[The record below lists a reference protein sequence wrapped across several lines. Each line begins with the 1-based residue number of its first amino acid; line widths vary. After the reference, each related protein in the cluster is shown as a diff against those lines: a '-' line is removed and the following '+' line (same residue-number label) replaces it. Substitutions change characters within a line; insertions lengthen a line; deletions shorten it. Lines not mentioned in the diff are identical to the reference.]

1 MPPQLLPDAP
11 TDDDPLLR
19 PSSPTGRPRSALLSD
34 LHAPPAPT
42 APAPRGPQSMLLSDL
57 NQDQQLARAVQQS
70 KDTSAGQ
77 AVRVLQVQQKTGLP
91 AAVIERNLDD
101 FEKQIAAPGFDADT
115 LRRTSPALASWLAED
130 AQRVALAREDL
141 DQLGTIEWLLK
152 VPKTAF
158 HEKRA
163 QQRYSELRRRDTLF
177 GTALTD
183 AERAEMGTLQTT
195 LQAQGN
201 LTSASRPRRW
211 VLGLANMLGDQVPVY
226 YAAADYGEKGMY
238 GGAAVGTAIGA
249 IGGTNFL
256 GIGAVPGAGAGAV
269 IGGQLGMDVG
279 VAAGVHKGVLK
290 STFDQEYAGAFDE
303 YSTMTDEAGR
313 PMDPRVAKLAAAAV
327 GAANAGFELW
337 AERLFARAIPGLGEV
352 MGMGGN
358 PVRARIRQLLT
369 KPTYRAA
376 LLEAGKA
383 YGKAI
388 GGEIAVEDLQ
398 QLLTITGRA
407 AGVAVSNELPP
418 APAGSREDGT
428 AKGEGFLGV
437 FRTPSGEVMSEFS
450 IADSEDPRLRG
461 PNGEHLDYP
470 TLVPTLTREEIQ
482 TLVNRREGDPVPESI
497 KQKAEAHALARIEK
511 GEPVFAQPGEQHLDI
526 APDVARVDT
535 SKRLAQPGLE
545 QIGQEML
552 ENTVGAF
559 DAFALG
565 LIPGPITSAISET
578 ARTRQLIR
586 AGELNRALFQALH
599 DGVQASKTGQAFPP
613 AMAQFIDH
621 AAEGGGIKDTFIP
634 IDSWTQYW
642 QTKGADPKQMATELT
657 GDPNAYDH
665 AVKEQKPLQLK
676 TSVYATRLAPTEH
689 HTFFADEVKLGS
701 PTVPNGRETRQL
713 NEQLA
718 GELTAAMREKDPRVA
733 DLAQK
738 LAAAGT
744 RHFIADPYAH
754 MAASLVNV
762 MSERQGLRTADDR
775 YAQLNI
781 EITREGINDE
791 ATRTAAAEGLAPD
804 AAAPVDIPPS
814 TGTDNETPTQRTARE
829 QAHLQALTAEVIK
842 DAQRQDPTVS
852 AARIRS
858 AVEQRLDARHEGLG
872 AAEEAGQGRALLE
885 KIARLGGLWFHERTG
900 TDRGE
905 MEWLDESRD
914 SRVTRSGHVVTD
926 ARRPATWNGV
936 AGVVRPGDGKT
947 LDGMVEALREEGI
960 HFETPNEL
968 WDAITSAL
976 RAKASTLGTLP
987 GTAELESEL
996 GIRLGTR
1003 WWDPRGTIE
1012 TDGYSQQRTEEVAGL
1027 QSTGLLR
1034 EGLEQGGTESAGAAR
1049 RGDDGGVARPD
1060 DHVGAGDRGRGSTDS
1075 QTQRQA
1081 GAASSVARDRQRRD
1095 DVGAAQLGEQ
1105 LPSDLLAAVT
1115 LYRDRL
1121 DAGPRNMNAL
1131 AQAMRD
1137 VGARLP
1143 MDRGRARVL
1152 LAHLL
1157 DVAHDTTTY
1166 SQLPGFY
1173 SRLTRAVET
1182 STLQKASGAQWKATI
1197 RNAKGGIAADEFA
1210 LANVDDLDDGTTYTR
1225 ADVLAYLAANELTV
1239 VPATFQDVALSPEA
1253 VDERAYAIFD
1263 QMVDEAVEQAER
1275 NGRHPD
1281 VLVTEAQARE
1291 TDDGRWQ
1298 GFYFDAHAD
1307 ADVDVDG
1314 SYDTEAEA
1322 LQAAEAKMEDVR
1334 QQAEDEFRADIGSE
1348 INFDAIEDQARAQ
1361 LQQENGA
1368 HFATYTMAGPSSDYR
1383 EVMLAVPNLYRRQ
1396 GESYGQAALRLYG
1409 KHPVDLNADEANELT
1424 ERLNGWHDG
1433 HQQYDSVE
1441 NPIVRLR
1448 FNTREVTG
1456 ADGTRQKV
1464 LFLEEVQPPQ
1474 KEEFAKMP
1482 PLLQKR
1488 WRDLALKWALHH
1500 AVEMGADAVAWTPGG
1515 VQVDRYSLVNHVHSM
1530 TWGPGSHSG
1539 AYVRVVIT
1547 PAQRANLE
1555 TPDTYGAFSLN
1566 VLKADGKVAA
1576 GTFPELVGKPLDVI
1590 VGKDLAKQILEEPEG
1605 TRAGEGLTIGG
1616 HGLRDLYDKDLPNT
1630 MRSLAVVKKGGG
1642 TLETV
1647 PIVKERL
1654 PVPLPASLFALND
1667 AMDRYIAAEQWRR
1680 DNPDTPVTM
1689 DAPAI
1694 AITPEMRAQIEQGQ
1708 PLFHGD
1714 DDELGFIRF
1723 RRRDGQLVGVH
1734 IGLLRGADLSTF
1746 IHEVGHFAFEF
1757 MGDLVE
1763 ELQPLDPT
1771 TLTDTQKT
1779 LMADYHQLLAAA
1791 AVATGVPADSRADI
1805 QEVHHE
1811 WIARAMEGYVREG
1824 RAPSLELRSAFARMS
1839 AWLLDIYKTLRRLN
1853 VELTPDVRGIFDRML
1868 ASDAA
1873 IAEAEREAHV
1883 TPLFTDAAHAGLS
1896 PLEFASYQDQVR
1908 EASVAKQEELRARV
1922 LREFQREK
1930 TSWWQEEQDATRA
1943 QVETE
1948 LQQDPTQRAVSIL
1961 RRGVNPDGTLP
1972 DGTPLE
1978 EDQAAPQVKLSRD
1991 SLKAQFGPAMLKR
2004 LPKGLYSADSGNS
2017 ADTVAAW
2024 LRDVGV
2030 HFPNGDALVRA
2041 LIAARPFD
2049 RVVAEETHKRMAA
2062 KHGDLME
2069 GGGLRAAAQRV
2080 VEGEHHA
2087 EVVHAELAALTKG
2100 MAATTIPPAE
2110 TLNHMARERIAQ
2122 TPNRDLQPQLH
2133 LQAAR
2138 HASQRA
2144 FTLLG
2149 KGDRAGAVQAKLQEL
2164 LNLALYRAARDAQ
2177 DGLDT
2182 MRRRLQ
2188 GYTTTAARQRFGKAG
2203 GNHLAQIDALLGRFE
2218 LAPITR
2224 RERTRRQSLAEY
2236 IERQKE
2242 VNPDQPLDIDASLLD
2257 ESRRRNY
2264 LDMTF
2269 GEFQAV
2275 HDAVEQIAHIAS
2287 LKNRLLKAV
2296 RQRTFEEARDELH
2309 DSILTNN
2316 TVHTMPLEES
2326 DREKRLA
2333 KIANSFA
2340 TLSKIGHLARALDG
2354 HHDGGL
2360 FWEYII
2366 RPLNAASDDEFA
2378 RKAAAGARLRELWKL
2393 YTPLERRNL
2402 GAQIF
2407 VPGLNASVSKEFRLM
2422 VALNWGNED
2431 NRARLLND
2439 PTRHWTLAQLQ
2450 AIVDTL
2456 DERDWRFV
2464 QGVLDYI
2471 EEFWPEIAEKQRRVT
2486 GLAPEKVQATPI
2498 ETRFGTFRGGYFPI
2512 VFDLN
2517 RVARAEAFAV
2527 ANEEKLRMQAGYVS
2541 QATTARGHTKER
2553 QRNVKMSLRLE
2564 FGVIGDHID
2573 QVVHDLTHHEALID
2587 VGRLL
2592 GDHDIQAAVLAT
2604 KGPAVYRQFKSAL
2617 RDIAVGPQ
2625 TGGPLTSWARWLRT
2639 RSQFAGLALNLWSG
2653 VQQPLG
2659 VFNGARRVGPRW
2671 VAKGMAKWL
2680 RNTVKMEKTAE
2691 WIWERSSFMRARGDT
2706 ATQDLADLRSELA
2719 RPGGYVDLGIRSVT
2733 RDAVTKQDILDSATW
2748 HIGLFQRFA
2757 DIATWLGA
2765 YEKAAADAAQY
2776 TAEGTLDEARVV
2788 ALADQAVI
2796 DSQGSGLVKDLS
2808 AAQRSNE
2815 WMKLFL
2821 TFYSYGNTVYNEL
2834 SDALGAAGRKET
2846 RLGSVG
2852 TFLGHFSQVVI
2863 FPALGTVAIA
2873 AAMGRR
2879 HHDDGDDDGLD
2890 AWAKELGVEMLATM
2904 FNTVPLVRELGN
2916 GAIML
2921 ATGETA
2927 GARGYEG
2934 PAALRPITAGYRF
2947 MQQLGQGEADQAA
2960 IRATTQLAGVLFR
2973 FPAAQVQRTMN
2984 GYAAL
2989 EEGRTQNPFALVVGA
3004 PAGAR

>member
-1 MPPQLLPDAP
+1 MPPQLLPGEP
-11 TDDDPLLR
+11 DDPLRQPTL
-19 PSSPTGRPRSALLSD
+19 PSTGRPRSALLSD
-34 LHAPPAPT
+34 LNAPPTPT
-42 APAPRGPQSMLLSDL
+42 TPPPRAPQSLLLSDL
-57 NQDQQLARAVQQS
+57 TQNQQLAAAVRDA
-70 KDTSAGQ
+70 KDTPAGK
-77 AVRVLQVQQKTGLP
+77 AARILQVQQRTGLP
-91 AAVIERNLDD
+91 TAVIDRNLADL
-101 FEKQIAAPGFDADT
+101 EQQIAAPNFDPDT
-115 LRRTSPALASWLAED
+115 LRRSSPALASWLAEEP
-130 AQRVALAREDL
+130 QRVALARDDL
-141 DQLGTIEWLLK
+141 DQLGTVEWLLK
-152 VPKTAF
+152 VPKMAFEQKRTA
-158 HEKRA
+158 
-163 QQRYSELRRRDTLF
+163 QRYSELRRRDVLF
-177 GTALTD
+177 GAPLSD
-183 AERAEMGTLQTT
+183 ADRTEMAQLQKTMEAGPGTPSSQM
-195 LQAQGN
+195 
-201 LTSASRPRRW
+201 RRMI
-211 VLGLANMLGDQVPVY
+211 LGLAGMVGDQMPIY

-238 GGAAVGTAIGA
+238 GGAGIGA
-249 IGGTNFL
+249 
-256 GIGAVPGAGAGAV
+256 GIGAVTTGGFTAPEAAVLGGGLGLSAGVA
-269 IGGQLGMDVG
+269 VG
-279 VAAGVHKGVLK
+279 VRKGVLA
-290 STFDQEYAGAFDE
+290 STFDQEFVGAYDE
-303 YSTMTDEAGR
+303 YSSMTDEAGR
-313 PMDPRVAKLAAAAV
+313 PMDPRVAKAAATVV

-337 AERLFARAIPGLGEV
+337 AEKLFAQVIPGMGEAA
-352 MGMGGN
+352 GYAN
-358 PVRARIRQLLT
+358 PIRARIRQALL

-376 LLEAGKA
+376 LLEGAKA
-383 YGKAI
+383 YSTALA
-388 GGEIAVEDLQ
+388 GEIGVEDLQ
-398 QLLTITGRA
+398 QLMTITGREL
-407 AGVAVSNELPP
+407 GVVASNALPA
-418 APAGSREDGT
+418 APAGTREDGT

-437 FRTPSGEVMSEFS
+437 FRTPTGQVMSEFS
-450 IADSEDPRLRG
+450 IADSEDPRLKG
-461 PNGEHLDYP
+461 KDYP
-470 TLVPTLTREEIQ
+470 TLVPTLTPEEVQ
-482 TLVNRREGDPVPESI
+482 TLVNLPEGAPVPESI

-511 GEPVFAQPGEQHLDI
+511 GEPVFAQPGEQHLDV

-535 SKRLAQPGLE
+535 SKRIAQPGLE

-552 ENTVGAF
+552 ENTIGAF

-565 LIPGPITSAISET
+565 LIPGPFTSAVSET

-599 DGVQASKTGQAFPP
+599 AGVQASKTGQAFPP

-657 GDPNAYDH
+657 GDPNAYDN
-665 AVKEQKPLQLK
+665 AVKEQKPLQMK
-676 TSVYATRLAPTEH
+676 TAVYATRIAPTEH

-701 PTVPNGRETRQL
+701 PNVPNGRETH
-713 NEQLA
+713 EIKTQLA
-718 GELTAAMREKDPRVA
+718 GELAAAMRQKDPRA
-733 DLAQK
+733 LDLATK
-738 LAAAGT
+738 LQAAGT
-744 RHFIADPYAH
+744 RHFAADPYAH
-754 MAASLVNV
+754 FAATVVNIL
-762 MSERQGLRTADDR
+762 SERQGLRTADDR

-781 EITREGINDE
+781 DITREGVNDE
-791 ATRTAAAEGLAPD
+791 ATRAAAAEGLAP
-804 AAAPVDIPPS
+804 AADAPVDLPPS
-814 TGTDNETPTQRTARE
+814 TGTEHETGTQRAARE

-872 AAEEAGQGRALLE
+872 AAEEAGQGRSLLE

-914 SRVTRSGHVVTD
+914 SRVTQSGHVVTN

-936 AGVVRPGDGKT
+936 AGVMRPGEGKT
-947 LDGMVEALREEGI
+947 LDGMIEALREEGI

-968 WDAITSAL
+968 WDAITGAL

-1003 WWDPRGTIE
+1003 WWDPRGTID

-1034 EGLEQGGTESAGAAR
+1034 QGVEQGRAESAADAGLADDRRVAGQGREGAA
-1049 RGDDGGVARPD
+1049 A
-1060 DHVGAGDRGRGSTDS
+1060 GAGPGTH
-1075 QTQRQA
+1075 RQA
-1081 GAASSVARDRQRRD
+1081 GASSVTRYSQHRD
-1095 DVGAAQLGEQ
+1095 DVAAALLGEQ

-1115 LYRDRL
+1115 LYRERL
-1121 DAGPRNMNAL
+1121 GAGPRNMNAL

-1210 LANVDDLDDGTTYTR
+1210 LTNIDDLDDGTTYTR

-1239 VPATFQDVALSPEA
+1239 VPATFADLALSRDAIQERASAIFEDMVDAAASDAFERGNEPASVYFEPEA
-1253 VDERAYAIFD
+1253 RFNED
-1263 QMVDEAVEQAER
+1263 QRKWEVFAGGEDL
-1275 NGRHPD
+1275 G
-1281 VLVTEAQARE
+1281 
-1291 TDDGRWQ
+1291 
-1298 GFYFDAHAD
+1298 GFYD
-1307 ADVDVDG
+1307 
-1314 SYDTEAEA
+1314 SEAEA
-1322 LQAAEAKMEDVR
+1322 IAAGDTI
-1334 QQAEDEFRADIGSE
+1334 QQERNDEVADAWRTNIANSLDDTVAEDRAREELAAD
-1348 INFDAIEDQARAQ
+1348 DDQQSAF
-1361 LQQENGA
+1361 
-1368 HFATYTMAGPSSDYR
+1368 FAEYQTSGPSENYQ
-1383 EVMLAVPNLYRRQ
+1383 EVLLAVPHVYRRA
-1396 GESYGQAALRLYG
+1396 GEPYRLT
-1409 KHPVDLNADEANELT
+1409 L
-1424 ERLNGWHDG
+1424 ERLTGKPFAETTDEDRREVDAKLAGWNDG
-1433 HQQYDSVE
+1433 HQEYDAVE

-1448 FNTREVTG
+1448 FNTRTL
-1456 ADGTRQKV
+1456 ADGRRA
-1464 LFLEEVQPPQ
+1464 LFLEEVQPPRT
-1474 KEEFAKMP
+1474 EEAAKMP
-1482 PLLQKR
+1482 ALFQKH
-1488 WRDLALKWALHH
+1488 WRDIALKWALHR
-1500 AVEMGADAVAWTPGG
+1500 AVEDGADVVAWTPGQE
-1515 VQVDRYSLVNHVHSM
+1515 QVDRYSLEHRIERIAWRAGGEGYEGLTDLTV
-1530 TWGPGSHSG
+1530 T
-1539 AYVRVVIT
+1539 T
-1547 PAQRANLE
+1547 PRR
-1555 TPDTYGAFSLN
+1555 
-1566 VLKADGKVAA
+1566 
-1576 GTFPELVGKPLDVI
+1576 PELGGTYPLFSVWITREGVINEATAQAHAFLGKPLSAV
-1590 VGKDLAKQILEEPEG
+1590 VGKEMAERILGEKEG
-1605 TRAGEGLTIGG
+1605 ELAGEGLRFGG
-1616 HGLRDLYDKDLPNT
+1616 EGLKTLYDRDLPNA
-1630 MRSLAVVKKGGG
+1630 MKNLAVVKKGGG
-1642 TLETV
+1642 RLETV
-1647 PIVKERL
+1647 TIIKDVGG
-1654 PVPLPASLFALND
+1654 
-1667 AMDRYIAAEQWRR
+1667 DRVEPYFPR
-1680 DNPDTPVTM
+1680 DPVTVPPATI

-1694 AITPEMRAQIEQGQ
+1694 AITPEMKAQIEQGQ

-1746 IHEVGHFAFEF
+1746 IHEIGHLAFEF

-1771 TLTDTQKT
+1771 TLSDTQKT

-1791 AVATGVPADSRADI
+1791 ATATGVPADSRADI

-1811 WIARAMEGYVREG
+1811 WIARAMEAYVREG
-1824 RAPSLELRSAFARMS
+1824 RAPSVELRSAFARMS

-1868 ASDAA
+1868 ASDEA
-1873 IAEAEREAHV
+1873 IAEAQRDAHI

-1943 QVETE
+1943 QVEAE

-1978 EDQAAPQVKLSRD
+1978 EDQAAPPVKLSRD
-1991 SLKAQFGPAMLKR
+1991 SLKAQFGPAMVKR

-2017 ADTVAAW
+2017 ADTVAAL

-2041 LIAARPFD
+2041 LVAARPFD

-2069 GGGLRAAAQRV
+2069 GGGLRAAAQRI

-2203 GNHLAQIDALLGRFE
+2203 GTHLAQIDALLARFE

-2287 LKNRLLKAV
+2287 LKNRLLKAA

-2316 TVHTMPLEES
+2316 TVRALPLEES
-2326 DREKRLA
+2326 DRDKRLA
-2333 KIANSFA
+2333 RIANSFA

-2354 HHDGGL
+2354 HQDGGL

-2402 GAQIF
+2402 GAQAF
-2407 VPGLNASVSKEFRLM
+2407 VPGVNASLSKEFRLM

-2439 PTRHWTLAQLQ
+2439 PTRHWSLAQLQ

-2486 GLAPEKVQATPI
+2486 GLAPEKVQAAPI

-2512 VFDLN
+2512 VFDTN

-2573 QVVHDLTHHEALID
+2573 QVVHDLTHHETLID
-2587 VGRLL
+2587 VSRLL

-2617 RDIAVGPQ
+2617 KDIAVGPQ

-2639 RSQFAGLALNLWSG
+2639 RSQFSGLALNLWSG

-2680 RNTVKMEKTAE
+2680 TSAVKMENTAK
-2691 WIWERSSFMRARGDT
+2691 WIWARSAFMRARGDT

-2719 RPGGYVDLGIRSVT
+2719 RPNGYFDTAVRVVT
-2733 RDAVTKQDILDSATW
+2733 NDAYTKQDILDSATW

-2765 YEKAAADAAQY
+2765 YEKAAADAAHY
-2776 TAEGTLDEARVV
+2776 TADGTLDEARVV

-2821 TFYSYGNTVYNEL
+2821 TFYSYGSTVYNEL
-2834 SDALGAAGRKET
+2834 GDALGAAGRKET
-2846 RLGSVG
+2846 KLGSVG
-2852 TFLGHFSQVVI
+2852 TFLGHYSLLVI
-2863 FPALGTVAIA
+2863 LPALGTVALGH
-2873 AAMGRR
+2873 AMGRG
-2879 HHDDGDDDGLD
+2879 HHDDDDDEGLG
-2890 AWAKELGVEMLATM
+2890 AWAKDLGVEMLSTM
-2904 FNTVPLVRELGN
+2904 FNMVPLVRELGN

-2921 ATGETA
+2921 ATGETT

-2947 MQQLGQGEADQAA
+2947 MQQVAQGEIDQAA
-2960 IRATTQLAGVLFR
+2960 IRATTQLAGVLTR
-2973 FPAAQVQRTMN
+2973 FPAAAVQKVLD

-2989 EEGRTQNPFALVVGA
+2989 EEGRTQNPAVLLSGA
-3004 PAGAR
+3004 PRAQ